1 MVRDVIHYAHLSLVK
16 AHRTH
21 LLQLLRFI
29 HKAAVFFQTSLD
41 DATDFELLFVLHDHH
56 GAHGAVDYSLPPS
69 RLSNHDASIRL
80 RSACRRFMA

>member
-1 MVRDVIHYAHLSLVK
+1 MLLYQDTIDIL
-16 AHRTH
+16 H
-21 LLQLLRFI
+21 LLDCRLVLGLLRFI

-56 GAHGAVDYSLPPS
+56 GAHGAVDYCLPPS